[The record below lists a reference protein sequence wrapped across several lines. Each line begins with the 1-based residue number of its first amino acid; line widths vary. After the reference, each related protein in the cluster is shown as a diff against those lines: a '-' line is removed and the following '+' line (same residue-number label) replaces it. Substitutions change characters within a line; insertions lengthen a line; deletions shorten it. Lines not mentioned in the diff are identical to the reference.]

1 MQIRCSKKGC
11 KKHEKLSKME
21 PEWEPESRKT
31 QKTRSEKRC
40 EKEHTCKMGR
50 RHVAGAF
57 LRLIIS
63 SRLVFRLV
71 LTSLH
76 VSERLVTSREA
87 VFPVR

>member
-1 MQIRCSKKGC
+1 MLEKGMQ
-11 KKHEKLSKME
+11 KHEKCSKLE
-21 PEWEPESRKT
+21 AEWEPKSRKSRT
-31 QKTRSEKRC
+31 ETRSEKRC

-71 LTSLH
+71 LTSFH
-76 VSERLVTSREA
+76 VSERLVTPREV